1 MSPCLWLWKERKASR
16 AERAGLLG
24 PWAGGALSLAHR
36 QAEHTPSCPPP
47 GEHRGL
53 SAHGIYFWVFVPVAF
68 PAKLPAR
75 LPGGESDPVPQGG
88 SVTPGSLILS

>member
-1 MSPCLWLWKERKASR
+1 M
-16 AERAGLLG
+16 G
-24 PWAGGALSLAHR
+24 PPL
-36 QAEHTPSCPPP
+36 

-53 SAHGIYFWVFVPVAF
+53 SAHGFSFWMFVPVAF